1 MLESP
6 IRRGFDLERA
16 ASAIE
21 GFIASK
27 VRSAGA
33 SGVVLGV
40 SGGVDSALVLTL
52 SVRALGPSG
61 VLALIMPDSRL
72 TPPEDVSDAKS
83 LCDLFGVRRVEI
95 DIAPIHRACLEH
107 LPSSPLAEGNLRA
120 RIRMSLLYYHANA
133 ENRIVAGTGD
143 RSEYLL
149 GYFTKYGD
157 GGVDI
162 APILGLYKTEVRAL
176 AAHLGV
182 PERVARKPSSPRLW
196 PGQTAEGELGFSYEE
211 ADVVLH
217 RIFDLG
223 EPVDKVRESNPR
235 LVDAVMDWHRRTE
248 HKRAPVESPALPL

>member
-6 IRRGFDLERA
+6 VRRGLDLEA
-16 ASAIE
+16 AAAKIE
-21 GFIASK
+21 DFIRSK
-27 VRSAGA
+27 VREAGA
-33 SGVVLGV
+33 AGVVLGV
-40 SGGVDSALVLTL
+40 SGGVDSALVLAL
-52 SVRALGPSG
+52 SSRALGPEG

-72 TPPEDVSDAKS
+72 TPREDVEDARQ
-83 LCDLFGVRRVEI
+83 LCSQFRVRSVEI
-95 DIAPIHRACLEH
+95 DIAPIHDAYLRQ
-107 LPSSPLAEGNLRA
+107 LPRSQLAEGNLRA
-120 RIRMSLLYYHANA
+120 RIRMSLLYYYANL

-182 PERVARKPSSPRLW
+182 PERVARKKSSPRLW

-211 ADVVLH
+211 ADAVLH

-223 EPVDKVRESNPR
+223 EPVEKVRESNPG
-235 LVDAVMDWHRRTE
+235 LVDAVMSWHRRTE
-248 HKRAPVESPALPL
+248 HKRAPVAAPAL

>member
-16 ASAIE
+16 ASRIE
-21 GFIASK
+21 DFL
-27 VRSAGA
+27 RSSVAGAGA

-40 SGGVDSALVLTL
+40 SGGVDSALVLAL
-52 SVRALGPSG
+52 SVRALGPRG
-61 VLALIMPDSRL
+61 VLALLMPDSRL
-72 TPPEDVSDAKS
+72 TPPGDVSDAKS
-83 LCDLFGVRRVEI
+83 LCESLGVRWTEI
-95 DIAPIHRACLEH
+95 DIAPIYSAYAER
-107 LPSSPLAEGNLRA
+107 LPQSELAGGNLRA
-120 RIRMSLLYYHANA
+120 RIRMSILYYYANL

-157 GGVDI
+157 GGVDV

-176 AAHLGV
+176 ARALGV
-182 PERVARKPSSPRLW
+182 PESIAGKKSSPRLW

-211 ADVVLH
+211 ADPVLH

-223 EPVDKVRESNPR
+223 EPLESVRASNPR
-235 LVDAVMDWHRRTE
+235 LVDAIMEWHRRTV
-248 HKRAPVESPALPL
+248 HKRAPIPSPRLD